1 MILQVTT
8 IFPDE
13 FLFLGGDEVTGPAP
27 RVPCL
32 YAPLPGNRDQLRA
45 RTRPEP
51 ARPRQVKEA
60 CWSGSPSVAAW
71 MAAHKMDAKA
81 RAPPQLQRFLYGC
94 TVRGCTAIKFAAI
107 KFLCCIWVP
116 AGLLAS
122 SGPT

>member
-32 YAPLPGNRDQLRA
+32 YAPLPGKRDQLRA

-81 RAPPQLQRFLYGC
+81 RAPPRRANLSAFFMAVQFEAVQ
-94 TVRGCTAIKFAAI
+94 
-107 KFLCCIWVP
+107 P
-116 AGLLAS
+116 
-122 SGPT
+122 